1 LAGKQFWDRF
11 VSERGINSMSDNWA
25 LNGRQDYEKRAN
37 SILTMGIIA
46 LICGTVIFTG
56 IAGMVLGIINIVRIK
71 SFIRQAG
78 NISRKVVI
86 AKKLSVAAIV
96 FGSVITAYWLFI
108 AVLFIYQ
115 FVTAVFAT

>member
-115 FVTAVFAT
+115 FVTAVFVT

>member
-1 LAGKQFWDRF
+1 
-11 VSERGINSMSDNWA
+11 MSDNWA

-37 SILTMGIIA
+37 SIL
-46 LICGTVIFTG
+46 
-56 IAGMVLGIINIVRIK
+56 K
-71 SFIRQAG
+71 SSDRQ
-78 NISRKVVI
+78 KM
-86 AKKLSVAAIV
+86 SVAAIV

>member
-1 LAGKQFWDRF
+1 
-11 VSERGINSMSDNWA
+11 MSDNWA
-25 LNGRQDYEKRAN
+25 LTAHQDYEKKAN
-37 SILTMGIIA
+37 SILAMGIIA

-56 IAGMVLGIINIVRIK
+56 TAGLILGIINTVRIK

-78 NISRKVVI
+78 NISRKVEI

-115 FVTAVFAT
+115 FVTAVFMT

>member
-1 LAGKQFWDRF
+1 
-11 VSERGINSMSDNWA
+11 MSDNWA
-25 LNGRQDYEKRAN
+25 LTNRQDYEKRAN

-56 IAGMVLGIINIVRIK
+56 TAGLVLGIINTVRIK

-86 AKKLSVAAIV
+86 AKNCL
-96 FGSVITAYWLFI
+96 LQ
-108 AVLFIYQ
+108 L
-115 FVTAVFAT
+115 

>member
-1 LAGKQFWDRF
+1 
-11 VSERGINSMSDNWA
+11 MSDNWA
-25 LNGRQDYEKRAN
+25 LTGRQDYEKRAN
-37 SILTMGIIA
+37 SILAMGIIA

-56 IAGMVLGIINIVRIK
+56 TVGLVLGIINTVRIK

-78 NISRKVVI
+78 MISRKVMI
-86 AKKLSVAAIV
+86 ARYLSVAAIV

-115 FVTAVFAT
+115 FVTSVFAT

>member
-1 LAGKQFWDRF
+1 
-11 VSERGINSMSDNWA
+11 MSDNWA

-56 IAGMVLGIINIVRIK
+56 TAGLVLGIINTVRIK

-96 FGSVITAYWLFI
+96 FGSAITAYWLFI

>member
-1 LAGKQFWDRF
+1 
-11 VSERGINSMSDNWA
+11 MSDNWA
-25 LNGRQDYEKRAN
+25 LTGRQDYEKRAN
-37 SILTMGIIA
+37 SILAMGIIS

-56 IAGMVLGIINIVRIK
+56 TAGLVLGIINTVRIK

-78 NISRKVVI
+78 MISRKVMI
-86 AKKLSVAAIV
+86 ARYLSVAAIV

>member
-1 LAGKQFWDRF
+1 M
-11 VSERGINSMSDNWA
+11 IDNWA
-25 LNGRQDYEKRAN
+25 LTNRQDYEKRAN

-56 IAGMVLGIINIVRIK
+56 TAGLVLGIINTVRIK

-96 FGSVITAYWLFI
+96 FGSAITAYWLFI